1 MDKYLVF
8 VDGEVADAGLLEH
21 YGNAKAVVVGGK
33 HDGHIVEIHTHKH
46 NCGAYGEEITCLC
59 GSEWQ
64 NAMNGCWQQQHQ
76 RQEEGDSTL
85 ADMMT
90 LDYQALWHDA
100 PHVMPV
106 IHSTAKLYVAGQASF
121 SLVSRAAKTYRSF
134 E

>member
-8 VDGEVADAGLLEH
+8 VEGSIADAGLLEH
-21 YGNAKAVVVGGK
+21 YGEAKAVVVGGK

-46 NCGAYGEEITCLC
+46 NCGAYGEEIACSC

-90 LDYQALWHDA
+90 LDYQALHQDT
-100 PHVMPV
+100 PYVTPV
-106 IHSTAKLYVAGQASF
+106 IHSTAKSYVAGQVSF
-121 SLVSRAAKTYRSF
+121 DTVAKAVRTLSLV
-134 E
+134 